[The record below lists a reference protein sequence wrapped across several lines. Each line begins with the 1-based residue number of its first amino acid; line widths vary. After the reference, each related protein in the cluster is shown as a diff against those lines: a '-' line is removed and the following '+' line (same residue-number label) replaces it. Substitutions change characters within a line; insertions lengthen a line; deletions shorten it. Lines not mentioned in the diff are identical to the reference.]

1 MPGLE
6 RDFSSRR
13 AVTTVH
19 EVGDPCGHEATWRDD
34 PSFGV
39 FVGRRNDTV
48 ARELAG
54 GPNATVDDDVGDDTC
69 NDTVGDVVTERDDEE
84 SQECGNR
91 VSRVVP
97 VDLADT
103 IRLIRHEFCV
113 EGKTR

>member
-6 RDFSSRR
+6 GDFGSRR

-19 EVGDPCGHEATWRDD
+19 EVGDPCGHEATRRND

-69 NDTVGDVVTERDDEE
+69 NDTVGNVVTERDDEE
-84 SQECGNR
+84 SQECG
-91 VSRVVP
+91 
-97 VDLADT
+97 D
-103 IRLIRHEFCV
+103 
-113 EGKTR
+113 